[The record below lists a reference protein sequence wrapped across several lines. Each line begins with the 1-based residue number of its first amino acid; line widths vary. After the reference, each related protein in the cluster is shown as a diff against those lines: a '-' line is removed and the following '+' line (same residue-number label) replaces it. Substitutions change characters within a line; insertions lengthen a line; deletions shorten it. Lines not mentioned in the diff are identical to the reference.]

1 MLTTRTRIAIRHA
14 AGDIRAAFLPL
25 LGFDLIVAAVSALV
39 FTPLIA
45 WIFKRLVAST
55 GKNVLSDMA
64 LFIDR
69 GVDGIITDVPKLLN
83 SVISQLN
90 EASLA
95 ERLLLRFS
103 NEIGLEPGESKQ

>member
-1 MLTTRTRIAIRHA
+1 
-14 AGDIRAAFLPL
+14 
-25 LGFDLIVAAVSALV
+25 
-39 FTPLIA
+39 
-45 WIFKRLVAST
+45 
-55 GKNVLSDMA
+55 MA

-83 SVISQLN
+83 GVISQFN